1 MNRVNS
7 RNGFDYDDSTTNIIL
22 LLLLLLL
29 LLVLIVL
36 LVFDALLRLHRLTV
50 SVM

>member
-7 RNGFDYDDSTTNIIL
+7 RNGFDYDDSTTNII